1 MLRPTHWFFRNIEQH
16 CAYSFLTF
24 PTVSHLR
31 EGKNLYWP
39 FYFQFHRRVES
50 PCSSPSELVI
60 RGKGTKRLSGSRVI
74 WYNCSAL
81 PWHLSVLALVWTP
94 SSLPSVLFFFFFPPA
109 CCWNGSSEGIWLMVI
124 WKGQIKS
131 VVVTRCS
138 VAAPATDMVRTG
150 AKQGNLH
157 DHRGSG
163 GHKGPG
169 IQCRDYPAR
178 VAGGVAG
185 GGRSTQ
191 QGLWEPEI
199 HGDPGVRQLS
209 ASGCLAAW
217 SKWLAWAR
225 MYRVSWVLSLAGA
238 RLGGPSL
245 SLSILACEKL

>member
-1 MLRPTHWFFRNIEQH
+1 MLLEWKLRRHLADGYLERPNQKHGADH
-16 CAYSFLTF
+16 
-24 PTVSHLR
+24 V
-31 EGKNLYWP
+31 
-39 FYFQFHRRVES
+39 
-50 PCSSPSELVI
+50 
-60 RGKGTKRLSGSRVI
+60 LSGS
-74 WYNCSAL
+74 
-81 PWHLSVLALVWTP
+81 
-94 SSLPSVLFFFFFPPA
+94 
-109 CCWNGSSEGIWLMVI
+109 
-124 WKGQIKS
+124 
-131 VVVTRCS
+131 
-138 VAAPATDMVRTG
+138 PATDMVRTG
-150 AKQGNLH
+150 AKQGNLR

-209 ASGCLAAW
+209 ASGCLAAR
-217 SKWLAWAR
+217 SKRLARAR

-245 SLSILACEKL
+245 SFSILACEKL